1 MSAHGN
7 VFLNAI
13 LHASYLPSQH
23 EALQGGVRVTLIASR
38 TPVRA
43 ECSYKIGIE
52 SQIAEVPLG
61 EIRL

>member
-1 MSAHGN
+1 MSAHGD
-7 VFLNAI
+7 VSLNAI

-43 ECSYKIGIE
+43 ECNYKIRIE
-52 SQIAEVPLG
+52 CEADE
-61 EIRL
+61 EK